1 MSRSI
6 HSVMPS
12 SLALATAL
20 LLFILIGGCRST
32 PSGIPA
38 DAVVAGAAENG
49 STIRLR
55 SGQMLVIELQS
66 NPSTGYVWQLVRE
79 PNAQYLLVDGT
90 KTRQSNAER
99 ANESQI
105 ETQYIRFVAQEA
117 GETELELNYVIPA
130 AGPGPDTRRYTLEL
144 VIE

>member
-1 MSRSI
+1 
-6 HSVMPS
+6 MPS

-90 KTRQSNAER
+90 KTRQSDAER